1 MEVKSHLAVMKL
13 HFLLP
18 VLLFATCSLR
28 GSHLP
33 VMNAGGPEAQ
43 LYGQAEHYPTGSATT
58 MFERKYLVGDFS
70 HFDTLFP
77 AHSISASAKPWE
89 FHTPADSPEIRYSHR
104 GEHYLITDYLNHL
117 PVTGLLIAKEDQ
129 ILFEAYQYDRTP
141 QERLTSQSMAKT
153 IVAMLVGIAVSDHV
167 IGSIED
173 TAGNYI
179 PELKDSPYGS
189 SKLIDLLHM
198 SSGITCQSSDTDTGE
213 IKMQTLKAECK
224 QAFAAG
230 THFQY
235 SGADAEVLG
244 LVLSN
249 AVHKSLSAYLEEK
262 IWSQIGTTSK
272 ASWTTDSSG
281 HDLAFCCFNATLRD
295 YAHFARLLAFDG
307 AWNGKQLIPKDWI
320 LQATTVS
327 DSTPQLAPGK
337 PAPFFGYGYQ
347 VWILPGQRRMFTLL
361 GSNGQRIFVDPQS
374 KLILVQTAVMEKPI
388 DPPKDAETIGLWL
401 SLIHRYG
408 EQ

>member
-1 MEVKSHLAVMKL
+1 MKVHL
-13 HFLLP
+13 FLP
-18 VLLFATCSLR
+18 VLVFATYSLR
-28 GSHLP
+28 GAHLP
-33 VMNAGGPEAQ
+33 VMNAGGPEAE
-43 LYGQAEHYPTGSATT
+43 LYGQAEHYPTGSSPT

-77 AHSISASAKPWE
+77 ADSISASAQPWE
-89 FHTPADSPEIRYSHR
+89 FQTPADSPEIHYSHA
-104 GEHYLITDYLNHL
+104 GERYLMTDYLNHL
-117 PVTGLLIAKEDQ
+117 PVTGLLIAKGNE
-129 ILFEAYQYDRTP
+129 ILFEAYQYERTP
-141 QERLTSQSMAKT
+141 HDRLTSQSMAKT
-153 IVAMLVGIAVSDHV
+153 MVAMLVGIAVSEHA
-167 IGSIED
+167 IASIED
-173 TAGNYI
+173 LASKYI
-179 PELKDSPYGS
+179 PELKGSPYGN

-198 SSGITCQSSDTDTGE
+198 SSGITCQSSNTE
-213 IKMQTLKAECK
+213 ESEMKMRNLKAECK
-224 QAFAAG
+224 QAFG
-230 THFQY
+230 GGLHFQY
-235 SGADAEVLG
+235 SGTDAQVLG
-244 LVLSN
+244 LALSN

-262 IWSQIGTTSK
+262 IWSQIGTASK
-272 ASWTTDSSG
+272 ASWTTGPSG

-327 DSTPQLAPGK
+327 DLTPQLAPGK

-374 KLILVQTAVMEKPI
+374 KLILVQTAVMEKSI
-388 DPPKDAETIGLWL
+388 DRPKDAETIGLWL
-401 SLIHRYG
+401 SLIHHYG